1 MSSNTLLNCVT
12 VRQSTN
18 LLDEHKLVLTL
29 CAFVD
34 LILIPEER

>member
-1 MSSNTLLNCVT
+1 MCKKT
-12 VRQSTN
+12 STN

>member
-1 MSSNTLLNCVT
+1 MSSNTKLNCVKK
-12 VRQSTN
+12 QSTN

-34 LILIPEER
+34 LILIPEDR